1 VPEEQL
7 DRIATECR
15 TTHGARGADLNAA
28 KIAAVVGKI
37 VSRGDIG
44 QGEKLP
50 TVRSLAKTLHVSTST
65 VSDAWK
71 ILQAHAVIST
81 DRRRGTIVRSSRGH
95 VDGRYWHVP
104 VPPGTL
110 DLDLSTG
117 TPDAALLPPLGPALT
132 KMQVDLPMTS
142 YLDAPVV
149 PELAELLRERWPFS
163 PEALTIVDGAQDALD
178 RVVHTVVHLGD
189 AVVVEEPTFPPIID
203 LLEVAGA
210 NIIGIEL
217 DEEGLPLD
225 ELEQAL
231 VHDDPVAIFLQPRS
245 HNPTSVTMTRRRAE
259 GIAEL
264 VRGRELVVVEDDHS
278 GEISGA
284 ELASIGHFVPN
295 QTVHIHSVSK
305 THGPDLR
312 LAAIGGAESVLSPLI
327 RRRHLGPS
335 WTSRLLQYLLLSL
348 LTDPAANAM
357 VADAADIYRMRR
369 QALAGA
375 LEHEGL
381 HANAGTGINLW
392 IPVPNEQ
399 DTMVSLAAHGIGV
412 APGRPFMVTPPLQD
426 HIRVTAA
433 LVDSGYE
440 ALAANIAAAA
450 GGRSLSGE
458 VGFD

>member
-1 VPEEQL
+1 MPEEQL
-7 DRIATECR
+7 DRIAAECR
-15 TTHGARGADLNAA
+15 TAHGARGADLNAA
-28 KIAAVVGKI
+28 KIAAVIGKK

-44 QGEKLP
+44 PGEKLP
-50 TVRSLAKTLHVSTST
+50 TVRSLAKALHVSTST

-117 TPDAALLPPLGPALT
+117 TPDAALLPPLGPALS

-149 PELAELLRERWPFS
+149 PELAQLLHERWPFS
-163 PEALTIVDGAQDALD
+163 PETLTIVDGAQDALD
-178 RVVHTVVHLGD
+178 RVVSAVVHLGD
-189 AVVVEEPTFPPIID
+189 TVVVEEPTFPPIID

-217 DEEGLPLD
+217 DKEGLPLD
-225 ELEQAL
+225 ELEKAL
-231 VHDDPVAIFLQPRS
+231 EQDPVAVFLQPRS
-245 HNPTSVTMTRRRAE
+245 HNPTSVTMTRVRAE

-264 VRGRELVVVEDDHS
+264 VCGRELIVVEDDHS

-295 QTVHIHSVSK
+295 QTVHIHSFSK

-357 VADAADIYRMRR
+357 VADAADIYRTRR
-369 QALAGA
+369 HALAGA

-399 DTMVSLAAHGIGV
+399 DTLVSLAAHGIGV

-433 LVDSGYE
+433 SVGSGYK

-450 GGRSLSGE
+450 GGRSLIRE
-458 VGFD
+458 AGFD

>member
-1 VPEEQL
+1 M
-7 DRIATECR
+7 
-15 TTHGARGADLNAA
+15 HGARGADLNAA

-44 QGEKLP
+44 PGEQLP
-50 TVRSLAKTLHVSTST
+50 TVRLLAKTLHVSTST

-95 VDGRYWHVP
+95 VDGRYWNVP

-117 TPDAALLPPLGPALT
+117 TPDAALLPPLGPALS

-163 PEALTIVDGAQDALD
+163 PETLTIVDGAQDALD
-178 RVVHTVVHLGD
+178 RVVRTVVHLGD
-189 AVVVEEPTFPPIID
+189 VVIVEEPTFPPIID

-210 NIIGIEL
+210 KIIGIEL

-225 ELEQAL
+225 DLETAL
-231 VHDDPVAIFLQPRS
+231 QLDPVAIFLQPRS
-245 HNPTSVTMTRRRAE
+245 HNPTSVTMTGRRAE
-259 GIAEL
+259 GIAGL
-264 VRGRELVVVEDDHS
+264 VQGRELIVVEDDHS

-284 ELASIGHFVPN
+284 ELASIGQFVPN
-295 QTVHIHSVSK
+295 QTVHIHSFSK

-312 LAAIGGAESVLSPLI
+312 LAAIGGADSVLAPLI

-335 WTSRLLQYLLLSL
+335 WTSRLLQHLLLSL
-348 LTDPAANAM
+348 LTDPVANAI
-357 VADAADIYRMRR
+357 VINAAGIYRTRR
-369 QALAGA
+369 HALAEA

-399 DTMVSLAAHGIGV
+399 DTIVALAAHGIGV

-426 HIRVTAA
+426 HIRITTA
-433 LVDSGYE
+433 LVDRGYD

-450 GGRSLSGE
+450 GGRSLSSE
-458 VGFD
+458 VGFG